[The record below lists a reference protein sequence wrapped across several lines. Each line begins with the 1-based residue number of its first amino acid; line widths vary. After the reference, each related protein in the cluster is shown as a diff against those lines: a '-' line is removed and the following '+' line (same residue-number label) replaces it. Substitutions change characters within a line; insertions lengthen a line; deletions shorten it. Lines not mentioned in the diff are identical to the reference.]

1 MWTYAGAAPSLG
13 MDAFTRLRSSFVA
26 GLFLVLPLAVTLFV
40 LDLGVDRLSTTL
52 APAVR
57 DSGLSALV
65 GNEAVATALA
75 VGIVALAVTLLG
87 FVASHEAGRRLFG
100 GFERGVR
107 LLPVVRAVYFGVR
120 QVSELLATPGDG
132 FDRVVVAEF
141 PRDGTWAIG
150 FVTNPAP
157 AAIRRVAGEDL
168 KIVFF
173 PHSPNPTAGKLAM
186 MHPDDYD
193 EIDVSVS
200 HGLRLLVTTGLSV
213 DDPERL
219 PPSVADAR

>member
-1 MWTYAGAAPSLG
+1 
-13 MDAFTRLRSSFVA
+13 MDAIARLRSSFVA
-26 GLFLVLPLAVTLFV
+26 GLFVVLPLAVTLFL
-40 LDLGVDRLSTTL
+40 LDLAVDRLSGTL
-52 APAVR
+52 APTVR
-57 DSGLSALV
+57 GTGLATLV

-75 VGIVALAVTLLG
+75 VVLIALGVTVVG

-120 QVSELLATPGDG
+120 QVSESLASPGDG

-141 PRDGTWAIG
+141 PRDGTWSIG

-157 AAIRRVAGEDL
+157 RSVRRAAGEEL
-168 KIVFF
+168 MTVFF

-186 MHPDDYD
+186 MHPDDYA
-193 EIDVSVS
+193 EIDMSVAR
-200 HGLRLLVTTGLSV
+200 GLRLLVTTGLSV
-213 DDPERL
+213 EDPQRF
-219 PPSVADAR
+219 PAAVASDAGE

>member
-1 MWTYAGAAPSLG
+1 
-13 MDAFTRLRSSFVA
+13 MDALARLRSSFIA

-40 LDLGVDRLSTTL
+40 LDWAVNRLTITL
-52 APAVR
+52 APVV
-57 DSGLSALV
+57 SETGLAELV
-65 GNEAVATALA
+65 GNEVLATALA
-75 VGIVALAVTLLG
+75 VVIIAFGVTLLG

-120 QVSELLATPGDG
+120 QVSESLASPSDG

-141 PRDGTWAIG
+141 PRDGTYAIG
-150 FVTNPAP
+150 FITNPAP
-157 AAIRRVAGEDL
+157 SGVRRVAGEDL
-168 KIVFF
+168 MTVFF

-193 EIDVSVS
+193 EIDMSVAR
-200 HGLRLLVTTGLSV
+200 GLRLLVTTGLSV
-213 DDPERL
+213 DDPKRL
-219 PPSVADAR
+219 PAPVAADD